1 MKYVLDTHSHTIAS
15 GHAYSTMMEMVDA
28 AFEAGLELLA
38 ITEHGAGM
46 PGSCSEIYFQNLR
59 VVRRNRKGMK
69 LLLGAELN
77 ILDYE
82 GNLDMHEGT
91 WKGLDIVIASLHMP
105 CIKPVTKEQNT
116 NALIGAMKNPYVT
129 IIGHPDDAR
138 YPVDYEQLVLAAKE
152 HHVLLELNNS
162 SLNPLGFRQNARDN
176 DILMLKLC
184 ERYQVPI
191 VMGSDSHVAD
201 DVGNFSFAADL
212 LVELKF
218 PEHLIINTSVDKLT
232 QYLNTPVY

>member
-15 GHAYSTMMEMVDA
+15 GHAYSTMMEMADA
-28 AFEAGLELLA
+28 ACEAGLELLA
-38 ITEHGAGM
+38 ITEHGSGM
-46 PGSCSEIYFQNLR
+46 TGSCSEIYFQNLR
-59 VVRRNRKGMK
+59 VVRRNRKGVK

-82 GNLDMHEGT
+82 GNLDMHEDT
-91 WKGLDIVIASLHMP
+91 WKGLDIVIASLHIP
-105 CIKPVTKEQNT
+105 CVKPGTKEQNT

-138 YPVDYEQLVLAAKE
+138 YPVDYERLVLAAKE
-152 HHVLLELNNS
+152 HQVLLELNNS
-162 SLNPLGFRQNARDN
+162 SLNPLGFRQNAREN

-201 DVGNFSFAADL
+201 DVGNFSFASAL
-212 LVELKF
+212 LEELKF
-218 PEHLIINTSVDKLT
+218 PEHLIINMSVDRLT
-232 QYLNTPVY
+232 PYLNSPAY